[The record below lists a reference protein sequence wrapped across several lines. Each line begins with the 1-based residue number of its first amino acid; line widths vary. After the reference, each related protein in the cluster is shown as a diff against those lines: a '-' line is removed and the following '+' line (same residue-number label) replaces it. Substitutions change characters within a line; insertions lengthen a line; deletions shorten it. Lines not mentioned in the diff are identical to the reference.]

1 MAKTLNSYISF
12 TNEDAFKKNNF
23 SGGAPLLDMW
33 YDKGR
38 YGRVDQNQ
46 NPIILDGMSNLKQLD
61 TTDKQL
67 LAVNFVV
74 DAYNDFR
81 TRYLRAVTFNKINTQ
96 TNIKMEAMK
105 AWESFDA
112 HYARQLGSL
121 FSSTLSFFSYDSE
134 NSNVKTIV
142 DFQKQF
148 SLFTDQYSSHF
159 PFSTSQIAKS
169 SYSTPLTSG
178 LMIELAEVDQNDP
191 SFRSQWIND
200 PNFNYYRDTAAYFGF
215 VVDKNSPWRLVADI
229 GSPQMGE
236 YMNKYD
242 IQSAAD
248 LFNKYYTR
256 TVSYTHLTLPTNREV

>member
-1 MAKTLNSYISF
+1 MN
-12 TNEDAFKKNNF
+12 
-23 SGGAPLLDMW
+23 
-33 YDKGR
+33 
-38 YGRVDQNQ
+38 
-46 NPIILDGMSNLKQLD
+46 NLKQLD

-74 DAYNDFR
+74 EAYNDFR

-112 HYARQLGSL
+112 HRGPQEQILLEMMASFVTIGRNDKVKSITDFAREFTAFYNEYSNEIPISL
-121 FSSTLSFFSYDSE
+121 SE
-134 NSNVKTIV
+134 YT
-142 DFQKQF
+142 
-148 SLFTDQYSSHF
+148 
-159 PFSTSQIAKS
+159 KS
-169 SYSTPLTSG
+169 SFASPLTSG

-236 YMNKYD
+236 YMKKVWHP
-242 IQSAAD
+242 IG
-248 LFNKYYTR
+248 
-256 TVSYTHLTLPTNREV
+256 NRFI